1 MRAVS
6 DKTSGKNEQSDG
18 ASLVGFNKAKSNNH
32 VALRHPRLKPSTKFL
47 LGFCVANALALIGMA
62 IVINTAH

>member
-6 DKTSGKNEQSDG
+6 DKTGDKSKQSEG

-32 VALRHPRLKPSTKFL
+32 VALRHPRLKLSTKFL
-47 LGFCVANALALIGMA
+47 VGFCVANALALIGMA